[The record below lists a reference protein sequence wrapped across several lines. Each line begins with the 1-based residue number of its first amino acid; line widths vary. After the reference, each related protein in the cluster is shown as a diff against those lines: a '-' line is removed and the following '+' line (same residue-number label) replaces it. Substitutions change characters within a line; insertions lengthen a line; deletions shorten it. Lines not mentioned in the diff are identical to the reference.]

1 MRAKTTVH
9 VEYEVL
15 KAILN
20 SKEIGMVIKRT
31 KADMVPVGDNVAE
44 KRYANGV
51 QSLAQYLKNM
61 AERRLHRIPKNHPD
75 YRGKE

>member
-1 MRAKTTVH
+1 MRAKTKVH

>member
-20 SKEIGMVIKRT
+20 SKEIGMVIERT